1 MLNRESTRYLP
12 GSLVLVPLDGVD
24 AGNLLSLVL
33 HGALEVVFRL
43 EILFDD
49 LVVGVRLVNAERR
62 GEIALLPVTAAQPAI
77 TKHSMK
83 ASHSPSG
90 TIFWSL

>member
-49 LVVGVRLVNAERR
+49 LVVGVRLVNADRR
-62 GEIALLPVTAAQPAI
+62 GEIALLPVIAAQPVI